1 MATALIKSLVDQ
13 NREALN
19 QRLPQYL
26 SPQQFFQMAYE
37 MDKIPKLAGVAQ
49 RNPNSILN
57 AIFKAADCGL
67 MIGSAHEHCWVLPFG
82 DEAVFVVGWR
92 GLVYQWLRAGAV
104 LKVDSQIVYKG
115 DVIEV
120 IAGDDEKIIHRPKL
134 DDPKRDDPKWLND
147 PKNIIG
153 AYAIATLPA
162 GLKARRWCPKGE
174 IEFARMRSPSHSKPD
189 SPWNNNYPAMARKTP
204 IRRLAGQIQACG
216 PTPENRE
223 AWERYERTIEV
234 DNKDFRTI
242 VSDTVIVAD
251 PTDDDDLPGD
261 VKSTSGKGSGP
272 APRPAPVIEVKAN
285 DNETIPD
292 KTLDDLMAQSSM
304 LGMSASEF
312 RKWVLGRTGVGD
324 PATLTNAQAATLA
337 REMTEGANKH

>member
-13 NREALN
+13 NREALT

-26 SPQQFFQMAYE
+26 TPQQFFTMCYE

-57 AIFKAADCGL
+57 AIYRAADCGL
-67 MIGSAHEHCWVLPFG
+67 MIGSAHEHAWILPFG
-82 DEAVFVVGWR
+82 DEAVLIVGWR

-120 IAGDDEKIIHRPKL
+120 IGGDDERIIHKPKL
-134 DDPKRDDPKWLND
+134 DDPKRDDPRWLND
-147 PKNIIG
+147 SKNIIG

-174 IEFARMRSPSHSKPD
+174 IEAAKMRSASHSKAD
-189 SPWNNNYPAMARKTP
+189 SPWVNNYPAMARKTP

-216 PTPENRE
+216 PTPENKE

-234 DNKDFRTI
+234 DKHDFRTI
-242 VSDTVIVAD
+242 VDVVSTSDPAGD
-251 PTDDDDLPGD
+251 DDDDLPGD
-261 VKSTSGKGSGP
+261 IKQAKSSSGSNPKPDPP
-272 APRPAPVIEVKAN
+272 AAESN
-285 DNETIPD
+285 DNATIPD
-292 KTLDDLMAQSSM
+292 KTLEDLMAQSSM
-304 LGMSASEF
+304 LGMSTSEF
-312 RKWVLGRTGVGD
+312 VKFAKERTGVGD
-324 PATLTNAQAATLA
+324 LSILTNAQAATLA
-337 REMTEGANKH
+337 REMTEGAHKR